1 MGVVVL
7 PKTLTAKTEAK
18 AADVMADFNAIVDAI
33 NGSLNLEN
41 LAESI
46 RNALLPTG
54 AVIVVATAAAPTGFL
69 LCQGQAIS
77 RTTYAALFAKIGT
90 TFGPGNGTTTFNL
103 PDLRGSTVAGTD
115 AGAGRLTSNNA
126 LGARGGEEKHILTIG
141 ELAAH
146 FHNLNANTGNASAA
160 HTHSLSLFL
169 SNGYQPT
176 STGGDG
182 KFAYRGG
189 GAEGVTSGESNSHTH
204 LINADTNSQGGGEA
218 HNNMPPYQCLNW
230 AIKT

>member
-18 AADVMADFNAIVDAI
+18 AADVMADLNALATAV
-33 NGSLNLEN
+33 NGKLDLEN

-54 AVIVVATAAAPTGFL
+54 AVIQVALAAAPTGFL
-69 LCQGQAIS
+69 LCQGQEVS

-90 TFGPGNGTTTFNL
+90 TFGAGNGTTTFNV
-103 PDLRGSTVAGTD
+103 PDLRGRGAVGVD
-115 AGAGRLTSNNA
+115 AGAGRLTANNT
-126 LGARGGEEKHILTIG
+126 LGAVGGEEKHTLTVG

-146 FHNLNANTGNASAA
+146 FHNLNANTGAESATHY
-160 HTHSLSLFL
+160 HTLSLL
-169 SNGYQPT
+169 IQNGYQATSGGKTAYTGGGSEGFT
-176 STGGDG
+176 STEQG
-182 KFAYRGG
+182 
-189 GAEGVTSGESNSHTH
+189 SHVH
-204 LINADTNSQGGGEA
+204 NINANTDTRGSGEA
-218 HNNMPPYQCLNW
+218 HNNMPPYTVLNY